1 MAHVSANPQ
10 EECICMQLSGLS
22 VKNYRSIKQTPR
34 LNFAELGVLVGPNNE
49 GKSNILRAAVM
60 GLRILRRFGMPG
72 NSTRSPVTRI
82 RPHAYYDWFDDY
94 PKDLQEK
101 TPGGS
106 TIIDFWFELTE
117 EEKDAFKNQ
126 IALAQIEA
134 DITRGQWSDPFA
146 GAVNFADYAT
156 AWLRDRK
163 LVDRTRER
171 SESVMRLHVLPTFG
185 AGTIA
190 DVTTARVR
198 SWRGKLLGADVGEP
212 TVVKAYQLLRAPM
225 NTAVDDEL
233 IRRNPCRI
241 KGADRYDVPER
252 PVLTVAEVFAVAD
265 AIAPRYRL
273 LVLLAAFTTLRFG
286 ELAALRRRDIDLE
299 GLTVSVRRSQAE
311 LQDGRLFDKAPKSA
325 AGVRAISFP
334 AELLDDVTHHLEQ
347 FAAPGRDG
355 HVFVGP
361 RGGQLRRSNFRD
373 DWMAAREAAGVS
385 SELHF
390 HDLRHT
396 GNTLASTAGASTREL
411 MTRMGHSSSRAAL
424 IYQHMTSDR
433 DRAIADR
440 LGAMIRQ
447 GH

>member
-1 MAHVSANPQ
+1 MANKKGQRRSFGSVR
-10 EECICMQLSGLS
+10 QLKSGRWQ
-22 VKNYRSIKQTPR
+22 VRYRDPETGQLRP
-34 LNFAELGVLVGPNNE
+34 AETTYAT
-49 GKSNILRAAVM
+49 KSDAQVA
-60 GLRILRRFGMPG
+60 
-72 NSTRSPVTRI
+72 
-82 RPHAYYDWFDDY
+82 
-94 PKDLQEK
+94 
-101 TPGGS
+101 
-106 TIIDFWFELTE
+106 LTH
-117 EEKDAFKNQ
+117 
-126 IALAQIEA
+126 IEA
-134 DITRGQWSDPFA
+134 DITRGQWSDPDA
-146 GAVNFADYAT
+146 GAVNFAEYAT

-163 LVDRTRER
+163 LADRTRER
-171 SESVMRLHVLPTFG
+171 SESVMRLHILPTFG
-185 AGTIA
+185 AGTMA

-198 SWRGKLLGADVGEP
+198 SWRGKLLTAGIGEP
-212 TVVKAYQLLRAPM
+212 TVVKAYQLLRALM

-241 KGADRYDVPER
+241 KGADRYEVPER
-252 PVLTVAEVFAVAD
+252 PVLSVAEVFAVAD
-265 AIAPRYRL
+265 AIASRYRL

-299 GLTVSVRRSQAE
+299 GQTVSVRRSQAE
-311 LQDGRLFDKAPKSA
+311 LQNGRLFDKAPKSA

-334 AELLDDVTHHLEQ
+334 AELLDDVTGHLEQ
-347 FAAPGRDG
+347 FAAPSRDG

-361 RGGQLRRSNFRD
+361 QGGQLRRSNFRD
-373 DWMAAREAAGVS
+373 DWVAARKAAGVT

-440 LGAMIRQ
+440 LGAMIRGGGGAAAGSARARPEQ
-447 GH
+447 R